1 MGLNS
6 FLKSLFGDKS
16 ARDMKQIQPI
26 VEKIKA
32 AYPEIKALDND
43 ALRARTKEIQRYV
56 QDSAAEQK
64 NQIEELKAKI
74 EPLSLIA
81 SSFFAVCIILWNEI
95 AEISKVFPSK
105 L

>member
-1 MGLNS
+1 MGLNT

-16 ARDMKQIQPI
+16 TRDMKLIQPV

-64 NQIEELKAKI
+64 KQIENTMERLQYK
-74 EPLSLIA
+74 
-81 SSFFAVCIILWNEI
+81 
-95 AEISKVFPSK
+95 ISKYENAIK
-105 L
+105 TGELTWDK